1 MSDIPPTAG
10 DGTDE
15 GAGEAAA
22 DPGPP
27 VEPLQDFTLPDDEAF
42 VGRVGRR
49 LERRLLT
56 NELLTFAWHAPVAA
70 ALEWLTL
77 PFAWKSS
84 RRPPSPPSDRS

>member
-1 MSDIPPTAG
+1 MSDNRSDAEDAG
-10 DGTDE
+10 APD
-15 GAGEAAA
+15 A
-22 DPGPP
+22 GPP
-27 VEPLQDFTLPDDEAF
+27 VEPLQDFALPDDEAF

-49 LERRLLT
+49 IERRLLS

-77 PFAWKSS
+77 PFVWSSS